1 MAIYPSAM
9 ISCGIAD
16 VVSYNTSGSGVC
28 EMSEEEF
35 VKLLL
40 DRKVAS
46 KQVADEDERHAL
58 FEKWVGTGNQL
69 AFNVAA
75 VHLLKQGRRSVTAG
89 GACGY
94 LGEHGNK
101 CAVGALILDE
111 LQDPGIECKSV
122 WADQVFSRVIK
133 SKLCGH
139 PGALFLAELQDL
151 HDFSDPMFWLVQLS
165 KLAKKWKL
173 DDSALNGWV
182 ENAQA

>member
-1 MAIYPSAM
+1 MAIQESWMLTY
-9 ISCGIAD
+9 GIAD
-16 VVSYNTSGSGVC
+16 VVSGNTSGDGVC
-28 EMSEEEF
+28 DLSEEGF
-35 VKLLL
+35 ANHLF

-46 KQVADEDERHAL
+46 KQVVDEDERHAL
-58 FEKWVGTGNQL
+58 YEKWIGTGNQL
-69 AFNVAA
+69 AFDVAA